1 MRDALEDLTVAE
13 MTGMM
18 NGRVSGAGGSHMLSR
33 PDVVIVKKH
42 EHTVLALH
50 CAKRSALHAMER

>member
-1 MRDALEDLTVAE
+1 
-13 MTGMM
+13 M
-18 NGRVSGAGGSHMLSR
+18 NITEHNDKISMYVFVFLIAAAGAVSQA
-33 PDVVIVKKH
+33 VIVKKH